1 MPEPFTADDRRRMR
15 IVSAGMLVG
24 VLGILGIALC
34 AREIMKPAGVP
45 FVSWF
50 AVGFALV
57 APLLAATVDR
67 ARPDRTSA
75 PPPGAPSAAVV
86 RHLVANATLEAA
98 GLLCGVALLIGS
110 NLLPLAAALVPIGAM
125 VLRFPRASARA

>member
-1 MPEPFTADDRRRMR
+1 MPEPLSADERRRMR

-24 VLGILGIALC
+24 VVVILGVALC
-34 AREIMKPAGVP
+34 ARQILKPAGVP

-57 APLLAATVDR
+57 APLIAATVDR
-67 ARPDRTSA
+67 AQPDRTSA
-75 PPPGAPSAAVV
+75 PPGGPSAAVV

-110 NLLPLAAALVPIGAM
+110 NLLPLAAALVPVGAM
-125 VLRFPRASARA
+125 VLRFPRASARS

>member
-1 MPEPFTADDRRRMR
+1 VPEPLTADERRRMR

-24 VLGILGIALC
+24 VLGILGVALC
-34 AREIMKPAGVP
+34 ARQIMKPAGLA

-57 APLLAATVDR
+57 APVLAATVDR
-67 ARPDRTSA
+67 AQPGRATA
-75 PPPGAPSAAVV
+75 PPGSPSAAVV

-98 GLLCGVALLIGS
+98 GLLCGVALLIGA
-110 NLLPLAAALVPIGAM
+110 NLLPLAAALLPIGAM
-125 VLRFPRASARA
+125 VLRFPRASARS

>member
-1 MPEPFTADDRRRMR
+1 MR

-24 VLGILGIALC
+24 VLVILGVALC
-34 AREIMKPAGVP
+34 AREMMKPAGVP

-67 ARPDRTSA
+67 AQPDRTSA
-75 PPPGAPSAAVV
+75 APGAPSAVVV

-125 VLRFPRASARA
+125 VLRFPRASTLS

>member
-1 MPEPFTADDRRRMR
+1 MR
-15 IVSAGMLVG
+15 IVSAAMLVG
-24 VLGILGIALC
+24 VLGILGVALC
-34 AREIMKPAGVP
+34 AREIMKPAGLR

-57 APLLAATVDR
+57 APLRAAAVDR

-75 PPPGAPSAAVV
+75 PPGAPSAAVV

-98 GLLCGVALLIGS
+98 ALLCGVALLIGS

-125 VLRFPRASARA
+125 VLRFPRASALS